1 MPKVSI
7 IVPIFN
13 AEKYIEKCL
22 NTLVNQTLQ
31 DIEII
36 CVNDGSTDHSMDP
49 VKKLAAEDTR
59 IKIIEQAHQKQG
71 AARNNG
77 MKIASGEYLGFVDA
91 DDWVDVDF
99 FEKLYNA
106 AQAYKVDIALANNIR
121 VDEDGKGQKKRLN
134 IEKEEVFTTLQ
145 GKFDACHQ
153 WRNQCPTNKIYRRTL
168 FIEHHLTWPEGMYCE
183 DKFLSTQVVY
193 YANGLVTVPGVNY
206 YYYRNPT
213 STVNL
218 KTKEH
223 VIQRT
228 KDNNKA
234 KRDILNF
241 LKEKKAEV
249 RDNFWA
255 TKVDKRLFNL
265 PLYRVEESLHSEVHL
280 LFGLIPIFWRR
291 R

>member
-1 MPKVSI
+1 
-7 IVPIFN
+7 
-13 AEKYIEKCL
+13 
-22 NTLVNQTLQ
+22 
-31 DIEII
+31 
-36 CVNDGSTDHSMDP
+36 
-49 VKKLAAEDTR
+49 
-59 IKIIEQAHQKQG
+59 
-71 AARNNG
+71 
-77 MKIASGEYLGFVDA
+77 
-91 DDWVDVDF
+91 
-99 FEKLYNA
+99 
-106 AQAYKVDIALANNIR
+106 
-121 VDEDGKGQKKRLN
+121 
-134 IEKEEVFTTLQ
+134 
-145 GKFDACHQ
+145 
-153 WRNQCPTNKIYRRTL
+153 
-168 FIEHHLTWPEGMYCE
+168 MYCE

>member
-106 AQAYKVDIALANNIR
+106 AQAYKVDIALANNIGF
-121 VDEDGKGQKKRLN
+121 E
-134 IEKEEVFTTLQ
+134 
-145 GKFDACHQ
+145 FD
-153 WRNQCPTNKIYRRTL
+153 
-168 FIEHHLTWPEGMYCE
+168 
-183 DKFLSTQVVY
+183 
-193 YANGLVTVPGVNY
+193 
-206 YYYRNPT
+206 
-213 STVNL
+213 
-218 KTKEH
+218 
-223 VIQRT
+223 
-228 KDNNKA
+228 
-234 KRDILNF
+234 
-241 LKEKKAEV
+241 
-249 RDNFWA
+249 
-255 TKVDKRLFNL
+255 
-265 PLYRVEESLHSEVHL
+265 
-280 LFGLIPIFWRR
+280 
-291 R
+291 